1 MTHKNERV
9 LSVAELARVEGEGA
23 LYVRT
28 SGNIVEE
35 ARLDIYEPPRFF
47 EAFLRGRGYTEP
59 PDITARICG
68 ICPVAYQ
75 MSACAAIEDACGVT
89 VGGPIADLRRL
100 LYCGEWIESHAL
112 HIYLLHAPDFLG
124 YRSGIEMAAERR
136 DLVERGLA
144 LKKAGNA
151 IMEAVGGRAIHPVN
165 VRVGG
170 FYRAPARAEL
180 ASLTEP
186 LRRALDGALETV
198 RWVAGFDFPDHAC
211 ETDLLALS
219 CPGTYAIEQGSLV
232 TRSGLS
238 FPVTGWDEHVIEEQV
253 PHSTALHAHLAGGGR
268 YLTGPLARYALGSRW
283 LSPLAREAACAAG
296 LGETCDNPFRSIIV
310 RAVETVYAVEEALRI
325 IAAYEPP
332 DQPAVEVRPRAGV
345 GYGVTEAPRGTLCH
359 RYEIDAE
366 GLITTARI
374 IPPTSQNQA
383 AIEADLRDFVQ
394 ANLDLDDAELTRRCE
409 QAIRNHDPC
418 ISCSAHFLDLTV
430 ERSLPNGRWFPF
442 QLPASRPPTKARSWS
457 SASATSSA
465 ATTAPDPRS
474 SPGCVTWRRPGCGS
488 WSRTASP
495 PGSSRPGRGRHSPSW
510 STRSVL
516 SRRIRAR
523 SIVSCWTSRGPER
536 AGQPA
541 RTASAWTTR
550 SPWPWPWTGCPDG

>member
-28 SGNIVEE
+28 SGNKVVQ

-47 EAFLRGRGYTEP
+47 EAFLRGRAYTEP

-75 MSACAAIEDACGVT
+75 MSACAAIEAACGAG
-89 VGGPIADLRRL
+89 VGEPIADLRRL

-124 YRSGIEMAAERR
+124 YSSGIEMATHRR

-151 IMEAVGGRAIHPVN
+151 IMETVGGRAIHPIN

-180 ASLTEP
+180 AALTEP

-198 RWVAGFDFPDHAC
+198 RWVAGFEFPDHSCAA
-211 ETDLLALS
+211 DMLAMS
-219 CPGTYAIEQGSLV
+219 RPGTYAIEQGTLV
-232 TRSGLS
+232 TRSGLA
-238 FPVTGWDEHVIEEQV
+238 FPAAEWDEHVIEEQV

-268 YLTGPLARYALGSRW
+268 YLTGPLARYTLSGQW
-283 LSPLAREAACAAG
+283 LSPLAREAARAAG

-310 RAVETVYAVEEALRI
+310 RAVETVYAVEEALRL

-332 DQPAVEVRPRAGV
+332 DPPATEVRPRAGV

-359 RYEIDAE
+359 RYEIDAD

-383 AIEADLRDFVQ
+383 AIEADLRAFVE
-394 ANLDLDDAELTRRCE
+394 ARIELDDAELTRQCE
-409 QAIRNHDPC
+409 QAIRNYDPC
-418 ISCSAHFLDLTV
+418 ISCAAHFLDLTV
-430 ERSLPNGRWFPF
+430 ERSLSDRTDGG
-442 QLPASRPPTKARSWS
+442 SRFCFRLHA
-457 SASATSSA
+457 
-465 ATTAPDPRS
+465 
-474 SPGCVTWRRPGCGS
+474 
-488 WSRTASP
+488 
-495 PGSSRPGRGRHSPSW
+495 H
-510 STRSVL
+510 
-516 SRRIRAR
+516 
-523 SIVSCWTSRGPER
+523 
-536 AGQPA
+536 
-541 RTASAWTTR
+541 
-550 SPWPWPWTGCPDG
+550 